1 MRGMLKHLATR
12 IYFPDEAE
20 VNEQDPILALVP
32 SERRATLI
40 PEAKGKVLE
49 WNILLQGDNETVF
62 FDY

>member
-1 MRGMLKHLATR
+1 
-12 IYFPDEAE
+12 
-20 VNEQDPILALVP
+20 VP

-40 PEAKGKVLE
+40 PEANGKVLE